1 MNSPASDITIRVN
14 GEPRP
19 VPAGCTLDQLLARM
33 DMAGQRVA
41 VERNEDVVPRRE
53 DVVPRSEYAATR
65 LQDGDRVEII
75 RAIGG
80 G

>member
-41 VERNEDVVPRRE
+41 VERNEDVVPR
-53 DVVPRSEYAATR
+53 SEYAATR

>member
-1 MNSPASDITIRVN
+1 MTIRVN
-14 GEPRP
+14 GEPFT
-19 VPAGCTLDQLLARM
+19 VPARCTLEELLERM
-33 DMAGQRVA
+33 DMGSQRVA
-41 VERNEDVVPRRE
+41 VEHNE
-53 DVVPRSEYAATR
+53 DVVPRSEYAATG